1 MNSIIPGF
9 QNYEPVK
16 ISDIVSNS
24 KERSYSVT
32 QVRTYSQV
40 HSEISDL
47 IKKDPRFKTLAA
59 NVSKKKS
66 EEEYLVNYQAYL
78 DLIRETI
85 QKYGYGVYKA
95 NAGKVSELVPLEELA
110 RTLTSAFVGFDCL
123 EDAKDD
129 PEVTDIYC
137 LSWNQIY
144 VEKAGHNREYW
155 KHFRSE
161 NDYNNFVD
169 RLLREDNKQ
178 LDTGEHKMVD
188 AEIYGIRI
196 NAIHNT
202 IASKGIC
209 VTFRKH
215 ADTPVTLEQ
224 MISNGTMTDKMA
236 EILKLLIRGALNA
249 CVAGVTG
256 SGKTTLLKALFEGA
270 LGNGDPNYYVDE
282 EMNRVITV
290 EDTPELFLRVPHTV
304 ALHTYNT
311 NDERTSISLR
321 DLNLSA
327 LRMKPHY
334 IVVGEIRGVEAASY
348 VEAAATGHSSWAS
361 IHAGTVWAGIDR
373 FVDKYGMSMP
383 NLSSHA
389 VERIIGT
396 SVNFFIMIDNIPGV
410 GRRVTAIHELVFNH
424 ATDQVEVHDIVRF
437 EFSKGFVWHNTISE
451 QSIDTMMRRGIKQET
466 IMEVQNYIKEQIEIG
481 KQKEALS

>member
-1 MNSIIPGF
+1 MASYIPGF

-16 ISDIVSNS
+16 ISDIIASS
-24 KERSYSVT
+24 KDRSYAVK
-32 QVRTYSQV
+32 QVKTYQQV
-40 HSEISDL
+40 HTEISDL
-47 IKKDPRFKTLAA
+47 IKKDPRFKALSV
-59 NVSKKKS
+59 VSGKKKT
-66 EEEYLVNYQAYL
+66 EEEYDINYHAYL
-78 DLIRETI
+78 DLVRETI
-85 QKYGYGVYKA
+85 QKYGYGVYRA
-95 NAGKVSELVPLEELA
+95 ENGEVAQLMPLEELA
-110 RTLTSAFVGFDCL
+110 RTITSAFVGFDCL
-123 EDAKDD
+123 EDAKED
-129 PEVTDIYC
+129 PEITDIYC
-137 LSWNQIY
+137 LSWDQIY

-161 NDYNNFVD
+161 QEYNNFVD

-188 AEIYGIRI
+188 AEIFGIRI

-215 ADTPVTLEQ
+215 ADNPVTLEQ
-224 MISNGTMTDKMA
+224 MIANNTMTQEMA
-236 EILKLLIRGALNA
+236 DMIKLFIRGALNA

-311 NDERTSISLR
+311 SDERTSISLR

-361 IHAGTVWAGIDR
+361 IHAGTVWSGIDR

-396 SVNFFIMIDNIPGV
+396 SVNFFIMIDNIPGI
-410 GRRVTAIHELVFNH
+410 GRRVTAVHELLFNH
-424 ATDQVEVHDIVRF
+424 ETDQVEVKDIVRF
-437 EFSKGFVWHNTISE
+437 EFSKGFVWHNTIS
-451 QSIDTMMRRGIKQET
+451 QDSIDTMMRRGVKQDE
-466 IMEVQNYIKEQIEIG
+466 IDHLQNYIKEQIEIG
-481 KQKEALS
+481 KSLTV

>member
-1 MNSIIPGF
+1 MASHIPGF
-9 QNYEPVK
+9 SNYEPTK
-16 ISDIVSNS
+16 ISDIIAAN
-24 KERSYSVT
+24 KDRSYSVK
-32 QVRTYSQV
+32 VVKTYAQV
-40 HSEISDL
+40 HEDISRL
-47 IKKDPRFKTLAA
+47 IKDDPRFKALSELS
-59 NVSKKKS
+59 NKKKS
-66 EEEYLVNYQAYL
+66 EDEYTANYRNYL
-78 DLIRETI
+78 ELIRDTI
-85 QKYGYGVYKA
+85 QKYGYGVYESQ
-95 NAGKVSELVPLEELA
+95 GDDKVSKLIPLEELA

-129 PEVTDIYC
+129 PEVTDIFC
-137 LSWNQIY
+137 LAWNDIY
-144 VEKAGHNREYW
+144 LEKAGHNCKYW
-155 KHFRSE
+155 KTFRSE
-161 NDYNNFVD
+161 QDYNNFID

-188 AEIYGIRI
+188 AEIFGIRI
-196 NAIHNT
+196 NVIHDT

-209 VTFRKH
+209 ATFRKH
-215 ADTPVTLEQ
+215 ADNPITLEQ
-224 MISNGTMTDKMA
+224 MIEYKSMTEPMA
-236 EILKLLIRGALNA
+236 NMLKLFIRGALNA

-304 ALHTYNT
+304 ALHTFKT
-311 NDERTSISLR
+311 SDERTSISLR

-396 SVNFFIMIDNIPGV
+396 SVNFFIMIDNIPGI
-410 GRRVTAIHELVFNH
+410 GRRVTAVHELIFNH
-424 ATDQVEVHDIVRF
+424 ATDQVEVRDIVRF
-437 EFSKGFVWHNTISE
+437 EFSKGFVWHNTISSE
-451 QSIDTMMRRGIKQET
+451 SIDTMMRRGVKQDE
-466 IMEVQNYIKEQIEIG
+466 IDALQSYIKEQIEIG
-481 KQKEALS
+481 KKL

>member
-1 MNSIIPGF
+1 MASYIPGF

-16 ISDIVSNS
+16 ISDIITSS
-24 KERSYSVT
+24 KDRSYAVK
-32 QVRTYSQV
+32 QVKTYQQV
-40 HSEISDL
+40 HTEISDL
-47 IKKDPRFKTLAA
+47 IKKDPRFKALSV
-59 NVSKKKS
+59 VSGKKKT
-66 EEEYLVNYQAYL
+66 EEEYDINYHAYL

-85 QKYGYGVYKA
+85 QKYGYGVYRA
-95 NAGKVSELVPLEELA
+95 EEGEVAQLMPLEELA
-110 RTLTSAFVGFDCL
+110 RTITSAFVGFDCL
-123 EDAKDD
+123 EDAKED
-129 PEVTDIYC
+129 PEITDIYC
-137 LSWNQIY
+137 LSWDQIY

-161 NDYNNFVD
+161 QEYNNFVD

-188 AEIYGIRI
+188 AEIFGIRI

-215 ADTPVTLEQ
+215 ADNPVTLEQ
-224 MISNGTMTDKMA
+224 MIANSTMTQEMA
-236 EILKLLIRGALNA
+236 DMIKLCIRGALNA

-311 NDERTSISLR
+311 SDEKTSISLR

-361 IHAGTVWAGIDR
+361 IHAGTVWSGIDR

-396 SVNFFIMIDNIPGV
+396 SVNFFIMIDNIPGI
-410 GRRVTAIHELVFNH
+410 GRRVTAVHELLFNH
-424 ATDQVEVHDIVRF
+424 ETDQVEVKDIVRF
-437 EFSKGFVWHNTISE
+437 EFSKGFVWHNTISKD
-451 QSIDTMMRRGIKQET
+451 SIDTMMRRGVKQDE
-466 IMEVQNYIKEQIEIG
+466 IDHLQNYIKEQIEIG
-481 KQKEALS
+481 KSLTV

>member
-1 MNSIIPGF
+1 MASNIPGF
-9 QNYEPVK
+9 NNYEPMK
-16 ISDIVSNS
+16 ISDIVNA
-24 KERSYSVT
+24 KKDRSYAVK
-32 QVRTYSQV
+32 VVKTYPQI
-40 HSEISDL
+40 HEEISRL
-47 IKKDPRFKTLAA
+47 IKDDPRFKFLSALS
-59 NVSKKKS
+59 NKKKT
-66 EEEYLVNYQAYL
+66 EEEYLINYKNYL
-78 DLIRETI
+78 DLVRDTI
-85 QKYGYGVYKA
+85 QKYGYGVYEKKED
-95 NAGKVSELVPLEELA
+95 GPSQMIPLEELA
-110 RTLTSAFVGFDCL
+110 RTLTSSFVGFDCL

-129 PEVTDIYC
+129 PEITDIYC
-137 LSWNQIY
+137 LSWDCIY
-144 VEKAGHNREYW
+144 VEKAGHNRQYW
-155 KHFRSE
+155 KKFKSE
-161 NDYNNFVD
+161 QEYNNFID

-196 NAIHNT
+196 NVIHDT
-202 IASKGIC
+202 VASKGYC
-209 VTFRKH
+209 ATFRKH
-215 ADTPVTLEQ
+215 ADVPVTLEQ
-224 MISNGTMTDKMA
+224 MIGNDTMTERMA
-236 EILKLLIRGALNA
+236 EMLKLFIRGALNA

-304 ALHTYNT
+304 ALHTYKT
-311 NDERTSISLR
+311 SDERTSISLR

-348 VEAAATGHSSWAS
+348 IEAAATGHSSWAS
-361 IHAGTVWAGIDR
+361 IHAGTVWSGIDR

-396 SVNFFIMIDNIPGV
+396 SVNFFIMIDNIPGI
-410 GRRVTAIHELVFNH
+410 GRKVTAVHELIFNH
-424 ATDQVEVHDIVRF
+424 ATDQVEVKDIVRY
-437 EFSKGFVWHNTISE
+437 EFDKGFVWHNTISE
-451 QSIDTMMRRGIKQET
+451 DSIDTMMRRGVKQSEINALQEFIT
-466 IMEVQNYIKEQIEIG
+466 EQIEIG
-481 KQKEALS
+481 KNL